1 MRFQITL
8 SHALLQIVAVG
19 GALFF
24 TMARASLLA
33 CLLYFFAG
41 FSAEAVRE
49 TSTSC
54 TRSRNRSLFDFRTK
68 YLNGTATLLRKYAGN
83 VTLAL
88 NVATYW
94 GFAAQYPHLNALMK
108 ELNQKNY
115 RCGLNIL
122 AFPCN
127 QFLNQEP
134 GANEKEIMNGLKWVR
149 PGNGFVPNFPLFQK
163 IRVNGAWEDPIYTYL
178 KVTSALNGFN
188 SRISRF

>member
-1 MRFQITL
+1 MKCVRFQITL
-8 SHALLQIVAVG
+8 NHALLQMVAVG
-19 GALFF
+19 GALLF

-178 KVTSALNGFN
+178 KVTSAL
-188 SRISRF
+188 